1 MRKHKGNEPRLPST
15 TSADLATLKSFLKL
29 GARIGCF
36 QSVLVHK
43 ADHLD
48 LSRVK
53 VRDSY
58 QFKAF
63 TQLRKD

>member
-1 MRKHKGNEPRLPST
+1 MRKHKGNEPKLPST
-15 TSADLATLKSFLKL
+15 TSADPATLKCFLKL
-29 GARIGCF
+29 GAGIGF
-36 QSVLVHK
+36 QFVLVHK